1 MHHHTLMALCTLLV
15 TACGVEVR
23 VDQDGD
29 PTADRQVEEA
39 LNVSFDAFSSG
50 DSAGL
55 YDITTDD
62 FALVEY
68 GRWPINT
75 LLKWMLGREEGAE
88 ARFVTGNLLTR
99 VYGSHAYVV
108 YDNQLTAVSA
118 ESGDSSRSFL
128 ESALFRI
135 QGGSWKVA
143 LIHSTRMDSE

>member
-1 MHHHTLMALCTLLV
+1 M
-15 TACGVEVR
+15 
-23 VDQDGD
+23 
-29 PTADRQVEEA
+29 
-39 LNVSFDAFSSG
+39 NVFFDAFSSG

-68 GRWPINT
+68 GGRWPIDT

-118 ESGDSSRSFL
+118 IRVTAAGPSSRAPSFAFK
-128 ESALFRI
+128 EEVGRSP
-135 QGGSWKVA
+135 
-143 LIHSTRMDSE
+143 